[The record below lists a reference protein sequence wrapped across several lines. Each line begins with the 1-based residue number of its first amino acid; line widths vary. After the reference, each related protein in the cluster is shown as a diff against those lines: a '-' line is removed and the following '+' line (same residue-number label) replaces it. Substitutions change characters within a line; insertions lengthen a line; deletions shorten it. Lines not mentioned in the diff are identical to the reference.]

1 MATTSSPTGSP
12 VDPSSRRGNDTVSDT
27 LQRLGIPRTREN
39 WIAMNWSEEPA
50 EWTDEHEAS
59 LPDDLQRNQGSD
71 D

>member
-1 MATTSSPTGSP
+1 
-12 VDPSSRRGNDTVSDT
+12 
-27 LQRLGIPRTREN
+27 
-39 WIAMNWSEEPA
+39 MNWSEEPA